1 MRRPVLNVRLNES
14 SQIHEGV
21 IMDDN
26 RVPEDQ
32 ITPILPFRNPSNST
46 ETNLNALALKLYN
59 DPIARMECKN
69 TSAWALHPHE
79 RGHVYF
85 TSVGWTSEGWRT
97 FTTVSDLEGLL
108 GFADTTVKFMD
119 KAFAVNDAAEKVEA
133 GMPLGRAAMEMLI
146 DKANSESCGN
156 PDCPVHGTDAGKN
169 LEALSKLL
177 GEMFGM

>member
-1 MRRPVLNVRLNES
+1 MRALMRP
-14 SQIHEGV
+14 IKGV
-21 IMDDN
+21 IMDDY

-32 ITPILPFRNPSNST
+32 ITPILPFRNPSNSA
-46 ETNLNALALKLYN
+46 ESNLNALALKLYN
-59 DPIARMECKN
+59 DPIARMEQKN
-69 TSAWALHPHE
+69 TSAWALHPDQ

-85 TSVGWTSEGWRT
+85 ASVGWTSEGWRT
-97 FTTVSDLEGLL
+97 FTSVSDLEGLL

-133 GMPLGRAAMEMLI
+133 GMPLGQAAMEMLL
-146 DKANSESCGN
+146 DVKANSDSCGN
-156 PDCPVHGTDAGKN
+156 PDCLVHGSDAGKG